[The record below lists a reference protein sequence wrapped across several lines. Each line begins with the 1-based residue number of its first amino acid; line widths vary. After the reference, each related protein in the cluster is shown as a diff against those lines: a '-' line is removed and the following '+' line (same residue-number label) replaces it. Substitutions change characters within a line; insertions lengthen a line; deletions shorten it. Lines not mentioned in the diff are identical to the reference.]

1 MNYESSL
8 LPKLLAKENITI
20 RHGNFNTAWFDIK
33 NRTLGLPLWKDMG
46 KDVYDLLIGHEV
58 GHAIETPFEGWHDSP
73 EKLEGCPRTYINVI
87 EDARIERK
95 IQSRYPGLVNSFNKG
110 YKKLLDNEF
119 FGPLD
124 DVDYDQVKL
133 IDKINL
139 KTKLGSLIEVPFS
152 SEEAVFLT
160 RANTTQTFDE
170 VVQLVKDILK
180 FTQDNTP
187 ELIQQPEPKQDIDN
201 SEEESQNEEQ
211 EESTIPSGHDDYEK
225 EESEEKSNQTTQ
237 GDQSSGEDVTE
248 EESEEE
254 TTVAA
259 AQPEHQEA
267 DVSITDRIYR
277 SKEKSLI
284 ETSDNGKSPL
294 VVSQV
299 SKENISTS
307 IVPFKQLMKDREN
320 EAKRMANHYDDTRW
334 IELLDDYPSY
344 MKQLKKNVQPAVREF
359 EMKKA
364 ATQWS
369 RATEAKTG
377 NINVNKLWSY
387 KTNDDIFL
395 KATKLPNAKS
405 HGMVMLVDFSGSMSS
420 SMKYVMDQI
429 LHTVMFCK
437 AVNIPFEVYAFT
449 TAGGWR
455 YTEADEGNYVRRSY
469 LNGDLDMDDLAM
481 PLLVSSEMKKAEFIE
496 ATKYLYLR
504 TTSSRYLSF
513 PIGASEQWGSTP
525 LNQAL
530 IVCHDIL
537 KKFKTKHNIEKLNFL
552 TFTDGDSNRLQVHGV
567 DYYSMS
573 DDVRLIVQGKIIK
586 TTRNSSTKM
595 TSALLDNIKK
605 MYNTTN
611 LGFFMAEDNREWKSR
626 VNDLYW
632 RNSNLANCYE
642 DFRKET
648 TREYTRNKCIEV
660 KDVYG
665 YDTYYM
671 VKGGK
676 NLNTEED
683 DFEVSTEASDAQ
695 IRNAFKK
702 FSKSKKTNKVLLT
715 KFGGAVA

>member
-1 MNYESSL
+1 MMNYEKSL

-58 GHAIETPFEGWHDSP
+58 GHAIETPYEGWHDSP

-110 YKKLLDNEF
+110 YKKLLEREF

-139 KTKLGSLIEVPFS
+139 KTKLGSLIEVPFN
-152 SEEAVFLT
+152 SEEMVYLT
-160 RANTTQTFDE
+160 RAKTTQTFDE

-187 ELIQQPEPKQDIDN
+187 ELIQQPEPEPEDSENQE
-201 SEEESQNEEQ
+201 SEENNNQ
-211 EESTIPSGHDDYEK
+211 EDMPSGHDDYEK
-225 EESEEKSNQTTQ
+225 EESDDESTQSKSGN
-237 GDQSSGEDVTE
+237 QSS
-248 EESEEE
+248 EESEEGEESDDTE
-254 TTVAA
+254 TVTAKEPVHTAGS
-259 AQPEHQEA
+259 
-267 DVSITDRIYR
+267 DVSITDSIYR
-277 SKEKSLI
+277 SKEKELI
-284 ETSDNGKSPL
+284 ETDRNGNQPIIISQTSADNI
-294 VVSQV
+294 
-299 SKENISTS
+299 ETS
-307 IVPFKQLMKDREN
+307 IVDFKELSKERETEIKRWEENYKDSSWGNQSWRETISTGY
-320 EAKRMANHYDDTRW
+320 A
-334 IELLDDYPSY
+334 SY

-405 HGMVMLVDFSGSMSS
+405 HGMVMLVDYSGSMST

-437 AVNIPFEVYAFT
+437 AVNIPYEVYAFT
-449 TAGGWR
+449 SGGWYGESQAR
-455 YTEADEGNYVRRSY
+455 QYQT
-469 LNGDLDMDDLAM
+469 GDLDMDDLRM
-481 PLLVSSEMKKAEFIE
+481 PLLVSSDMKKADFIK
-496 ATKYLYLR
+496 ATQFLYLR
-504 TTSSRYLSF
+504 TTEQRDI
-513 PIGASEQWGSTP
+513 PKAHSENWGSTP

-530 IVCHDIL
+530 VVMHDII
-537 KKFKTKHNIEKLNFL
+537 KRFRAKNNIEKMNFL
-552 TFTDGDSNRLQVHGV
+552 TFTDGDANRIQVHGNR
-567 DYYSMS
+567 DYRNKTNEI
-573 DDVRLIVQGKIIK
+573 RLIVQGKSI
-586 TTRNSSTKM
+586 TSGL
-595 TSALLDNIKK
+595 TSATGLTTVLLNNIKK
-605 MYNTTN
+605 QYKTNN
-611 LGFFMAEDNREWKSR
+611 LGFFMADDNSEWKYR
-626 VNDLYW
+626 INNAYW
-632 RNSNLANCYE
+632 AESARTGSEEY
-642 DFRKET
+642 RKEKNK
-648 TREYTRNKCIEV
+648 EYNKNKCVEV
-660 KDVYG
+660 SNVFG

-676 NLNTEED
+676 NLNTEEE
-683 DFEVSTEASDAQ
+683 DFEVQTEASDAQ

-702 FSKSKKTNKVLLT
+702 YSKSKKTNKVLLT